1 MSTGIRVR
9 PADPVERAYAES
21 LLADNGLPV
30 EDLPEDPDWL
40 YCCEADG
47 ERVGVGGLQRRG
59 DHALLRSVAIE
70 ESARG
75 AGHGRALCER
85 LLATAA
91 DEGVESVY
99 LLTTTAPDFFAS
111 LGFEEVER
119 ESAPESVRETAEFAE
134 LCPDAA
140 VCMRREV
147 DR

>member
-1 MSTGIRVR
+1 MTTEPRLR
-9 PADPVERAYAES
+9 PADPDERTYAES
-21 LLADNGLPV
+21 LLADCGLPV
-30 EDLPEDPDWL
+30 ADLPEGLDWL
-40 YCCEADG
+40 YCWEADG

-85 LLATAA
+85 LLAEAA
-91 DEGVESVY
+91 AEGVESVY

-111 LGFEEVER
+111 LGFEAVDR
-119 ESAPESVRETAEFAE
+119 ESAPEALRETAEFAD

>member
-1 MSTGIRVR
+1 MPTGISIRS
-9 PADPVERAYAES
+9 ADPDERAYAES
-21 LLADNGLPV
+21 LLAENDLPV
-30 EDLPEDPDWL
+30 EDLPEDLEWL

-47 ERVGVGGLQRRG
+47 ERVGVGGLQHPG

-75 AGHGRALCER
+75 EGHGRTLCEQ
-85 LLATAA
+85 LLAEAA
-91 DEGVESVY
+91 EGVESVY
-99 LLTTTAPDFFAS
+99 LLTTTASDFFAS

-119 ESAPESVRETAEFAE
+119 ESAPEALRETAEFAD